1 MPFTPAHS
9 AIVLPLL
16 RSRYCSA
23 TGLIVGS
30 IAPDFEYFFKL
41 SVSSVHSHTL
51 AGIFYFDIPVV
62 VFLSL
67 IFHQVVKKN
76 LIMNLPIFLQV
87 RFQDTLL
94 LDFRKYM
101 SRHYVVFLISAGV
114 GAASHIFWDAFTH
127 ESGFFVRNLPVY
139 DDTVVPYDGARYPL
153 FYALQHISTVV
164 GLLVLAAYIICK
176 KAPATST
183 VSKPNILYWVLI
195 VVISLL
201 VVGLRFAVKSSDY
214 IIGNLVVSSITG
226 VCVAFIL
233 CGFITFKNVSV
244 EAREHG

>member
-9 AIVLPLL
+9 AIVLPFL

-62 VFLSL
+62 LLLSL
-67 IFHQVVKKN
+67 VFHLVVKKN

-94 LDFRKYM
+94 LDYRKYLFT
-101 SRHYVVFLISAGV
+101 HYIVFLISAGV
-114 GAASHIFWDAFTH
+114 GAASHIFWDSFTH
-127 ESGFFVRNLPVY
+127 ETGFFVQNLPVY
-139 DDTVVPYDGARYPL
+139 DGTVVPYAGARYPL
-153 FYALQHISTVV
+153 FYALQHLSTVV
-164 GLLVLAAYIICK
+164 GLLILTAYIVCK
-176 KAPATST
+176 KAQST
-183 VSKPNILYWVLI
+183 ALVSRPNILYWVLI
-195 VVISLL
+195 VAISLI
-201 VVGLRFAVKSSDY
+201 VVAIRFVIKSSDY

-226 VCVAFIL
+226 VCVALIL
-233 CGFITFKNVSV
+233 SGFITFKNVSV